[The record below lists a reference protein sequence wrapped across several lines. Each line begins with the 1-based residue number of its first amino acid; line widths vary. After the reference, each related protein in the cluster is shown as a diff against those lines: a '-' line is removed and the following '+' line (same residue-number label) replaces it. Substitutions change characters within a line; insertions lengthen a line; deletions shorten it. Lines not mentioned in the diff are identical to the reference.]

1 MAASKNSSGTRVA
14 SANGTSAVTRV
25 AIYARVSTSDQ
36 STDVQVE
43 VLRAEAAHRGFA
55 VAGEYIDDGVSGV
68 KVSRPA
74 LDRMLAD
81 VAAGQIDVVLVW
93 KLDRL
98 GRTLSGLLNLLD
110 GFTASGVGFVSVNDA
125 GIDTTTVT
133 GRLLTQVLACF
144 GSYERDLIK
153 MRTEAGRERA
163 RRNGVHCGRPKVEMD
178 LRPAVSMLKQGYGV
192 KAIANALG
200 VSRTTL
206 RRRLREAGHLVGEQG
221 DQNTPAEDVA

>member
-1 MAASKNSSGTRVA
+1 MATTKKSSQVVRA
-14 SANGTSAVTRV
+14 AL
-25 AIYARVSTSDQ
+25 YARVSTVDQ

-43 VLRAEAAHRGFA
+43 VLRAEAVRRGL
-55 VAGEYIDDGVSGV
+55 VVVGEYVDEGISGV
-68 KVSRPA
+68 RTSRPA

-81 VAAGQIDVVLVW
+81 IAAGRVDVVLVY

-110 GFTASGVGFVSVNDA
+110 GFSSAGVGFASINDP

-144 GSYERDLIK
+144 SSYERDLIK
-153 MRTEAGRERA
+153 LRTTAGRDRA
-163 RRNGVHCGRPKVEMD
+163 RSNGVHCGRPKVEMD
-178 LRPAVSMLKQGYGV
+178 LRPAIAMIKDGYGV
-192 KAIANALG
+192 KAIATALG

-206 RRRLREAGHLVGEQG
+206 RRRLAEAGHVVGPG
-221 DQNTPAEDVA
+221 DQKSPRPDVA